1 MKKILTSTLL
11 AATVLGAGLA
21 VSGSASA
28 ADSNSTIPDTANT
41 AGSVTFVPGEGTNPI
56 DPNPTDPDP
65 TDPGDGGGGE
75 TGHNGPLA
83 IVYATKA
90 VSFGLD
96 ESKDGNY
103 AVSKTVPVSA
113 KAQELKGS
121 NFVSLQVGD
130 VRGTS
135 AGWTLSVSANQFKSV
150 KSGDLV
156 GAALF
161 LGEGDN
167 EFVGG
172 AAGKAATAHELK
184 DAVGAGGTVLDAGAG
199 KGAGLNADKIRADK
213 MTLTIPAGSAQAEA
227 YTTTLNWSLS
237 AVPGV

>member
-28 ADSNSTIPDTANT
+28 AGTETSKASTN
-41 AGSVTFVPGEGTNPI
+41 GSVTFVPGEGT
-56 DPNPTDPDP
+56 DPVDPTQPEVP
-65 TDPGDGGGGE
+65 TDPGDGNTGGTDDKGA
-75 TGHNGPLA
+75 LA

-96 ESKDGNY
+96 ETKDGIY
-103 AVSKTVPVSA
+103 TVSKTVPVSA

-135 AGWTLSVSANQFKSV
+135 AGWTLSVSAKQFKSAT
-150 KSGDLV
+150 SGDLA
-156 GAALF
+156 GAELT
-161 LGEGDN
+161 LGKGDN
-167 EFVGG
+167 VFVGG
-172 AAGKAATAHELK
+172 VADKAAVAGEVKNVIK
-184 DAVGAGGTVLDAGAG
+184 DGGTVLSAAAGT
-199 KGAGLNADKIRADK
+199 GAGLNADKIHATDMK
-213 MTLTIPAGSAQAEA
+213 LTIPAGSAQAEA
-227 YTTTLNWSLS
+227 YTTTLNWSLLDT
-237 AVPGV
+237 PGV